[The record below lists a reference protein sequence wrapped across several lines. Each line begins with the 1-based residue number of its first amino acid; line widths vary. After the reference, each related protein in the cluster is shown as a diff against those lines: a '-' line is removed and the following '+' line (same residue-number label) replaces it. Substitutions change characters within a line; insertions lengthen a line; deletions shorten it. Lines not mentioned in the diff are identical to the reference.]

1 MKITVI
7 QKRTGS
13 QYLKNNRCFST
24 ANESRIRRAAQ
35 SECVCICKLPAH
47 LAQKSVR
54 WKNYFCFMLKLGVNI
69 DHVATLREARYRGR
83 GFGGPN
89 PVEAARICEAAG
101 AHGITA
107 HLREDRRHIQDRD
120 ILELREKIETRL
132 NLEMA
137 NAPAIIS
144 IALKLRPEIV
154 CIVPERRLEVTT
166 EGGLDVAANEK
177 SLIATRMKMNDAG
190 IEVSLFIAPDE
201 KQIEAAA
208 RVGSQFIELHTGA
221 FAESFFCGSQRELA
235 HSEKQDADQSR
246 LTSAATDF
254 EIELQRL
261 ISGAE
266 QARALGLKVNAGHGL
281 NLENLP
287 LLHRVPHLVELNIG
301 HGIVSRAVM
310 AGLETAVKEM
320 LRLMENYR
328 G

>member
-1 MKITVI
+1 
-7 QKRTGS
+7 
-13 QYLKNNRCFST
+13 
-24 ANESRIRRAAQ
+24 
-35 SECVCICKLPAH
+35 
-47 LAQKSVR
+47 
-54 WKNYFCFMLKLGVNI
+54 MLKLGVNI

-83 GFGGPN
+83 GFGEPS

-120 ILELREKIETRL
+120 ILELREKIGTRL

-137 NAPAIIS
+137 NAPEIIA

-166 EGGLDVAANEK
+166 EGGLDVVAAEK
-177 SLIATRMKMNDAG
+177 SLTETRVKMNDAN

-208 RVGSQFIELHTGA
+208 RVGSQFIELHTGQ
-221 FAESFFCGSQRELA
+221 FAEEFHRWGE
-235 HSEKQDADQSR
+235 
-246 LTSAATDF
+246 ATD
-254 EIELQRL
+254 EPTRGDARPTELSRRERSELKSWLELQRL
-261 ISGAE
+261 ISGAQ
-266 QARALGLKVNAGHGL
+266 QAHALGLKVNAGHGL
-281 NLENLP
+281 NYENLP
-287 LLHRVPHLVELNIG
+287 ALFRVPHLIELNIG
-301 HGIVSRAVM
+301 HSIVSRAVM

-320 LRLMENYR
+320 LRLMKNYR